1 MIKRKKRLCAVI
13 LTATLVMTGI
23 QMPLGVQQVSAY
35 TEDDA
40 VEATLNDFESYYS
53 RDLGQT
59 ENLLGTVSK
68 EEKWNIDENGV
79 ITDTNSTWWN
89 SGDELWKDMSVLK
102 YNISQYKDF
111 TLTVDFKNH
120 IRGDY
125 EEDGVTKKDNWE
137 MRYGAFVGFGIEN
150 NGSDITGWNGD
161 NTGII
166 IKPYGTN
173 SIKLAGSFDDINSGT
188 HQSATQYDTTIDG
201 VDIANEDWHTMKL
214 EVKAG
219 IIKITVDE
227 KQAWSTQPFGYSDW
241 YEGGYVVIGSNNGG
255 TQFKNVQIEE
265 YNSEEGEPTNDFSKV
280 SSYYTEDNATSDL
293 RLAEPTDYWTET
305 NGSYKR
311 KAVED
316 NPEAK
321 DALYMAQ
328 LFLKD
333 KQYYEFELEADI
345 NIGKNN
351 WRRTIIGF
359 GAQEGRHF
367 RQSGGGMGIYFDG
380 IDSPTEASVCH
391 VGNCFNDDGVFKNWD
406 TWGDQHYKGIDANG
420 TVHVKMIVKDRAV
433 TIYVDDK
440 ETPTKF
446 SIPYWYKGGY
456 IYLASNAT
464 GAKFS
469 NITIKEISGTI
480 SEDTESPLYKKSSL
494 FIGDSISYGAGADI
508 ANPVG
513 YSWGGIIGE
522 KNEMDWLNVS
532 IGGATIAESPATIIE
547 NELNAPCVESKD
559 WDYIIVEG
567 GINDAMK
574 NTETGVCPLGTITP
588 SLNNKFDKTTF
599 AGALEA
605 LFKRLIVTYP
615 NAKIGYIVTFN
626 IKWEPAYDSD
636 KYFDLAKQICD
647 KWGIQYLNLR
657 DNSILDNESFM
668 ENLLMDGCHPST
680 QGYETLSP
688 IIEGWMKTLKTD
700 KIDISK
706 DPDETT
712 KEPVTQET
720 TTNKTDTPGT
730 TTQRQVTQE
739 TTTNKTDTP
748 GTTTQRQ
755 VTVQKPA
762 KAVIKKLKNTKKKS
776 IKISLKKAVRAKK
789 YRIQYSLNKKFK
801 KAKIKTTTKLTYV
814 IKNLK
819 KGKTYYVRVRGVNG
833 TKNGAW
839 SRIKR
844 VKIKK

>member
-1 MIKRKKRLCAVI
+1 MKRHLISLI
-13 LTATLVMTGI
+13 LTVVLVVG
-23 QMPLGVQQVSAY
+23 GVNVIPAGTKDVYAAMQ
-35 TEDDA
+35 
-40 VEATLNDFESYYS
+40 LNDFESYYS

-89 SGDELWKDMSVLK
+89 SGDNLWPDMSVLK

-137 MRYGAFVGFGIEN
+137 MRYGAFVGFGIKN

-227 KQAWSTQPFGYSDW
+227 KQAWPTQPFGYSDW

-730 TTQRQVTQE
+730 TTQRQVT
-739 TTTNKTDTP
+739 
-748 GTTTQRQ
+748 
-755 VTVQKPA
+755 VQKPA

-789 YRIQYSLNKKFK
+789 YQIQYSLNKKFK

-819 KGKTYYVRVRGVNG
+819 KGKTYYVRARGVNG

>member
-1 MIKRKKRLCAVI
+1 MKRHLISLI
-13 LTATLVMTGI
+13 LTVVLVVG
-23 QMPLGVQQVSAY
+23 GVNVIPAGTKDVYAAMQ
-35 TEDDA
+35 
-40 VEATLNDFESYYS
+40 LNDFESYYS

-79 ITDTNSTWWN
+79 ITDMNSTWWN
-89 SGDELWKDMSVLK
+89 VGDNLWPDMSVLK

-137 MRYGAFVGFGIEN
+137 MRYGAFVGFGIKN
-150 NGSDITGWNGD
+150 NGGDITGWNGD

-188 HQSATQYDTTIDG
+188 HQSATQYETTIDG
-201 VDIANEDWHTMKL
+201 VNIANEDWHTMKL

-227 KQAWSTQPFGYSDW
+227 KQAWPTQPFGYSDW

-730 TTQRQVTQE
+730 TTQRQVT
-739 TTTNKTDTP
+739 
-748 GTTTQRQ
+748 
-755 VTVQKPA
+755 VQKPA

-789 YRIQYSLNKKFK
+789 YQIQYSLNKKFK

-819 KGKTYYVRVRGVNG
+819 KGKTYYVRARGVNG

>member
-730 TTQRQVTQE
+730 TTQRQVT
-739 TTTNKTDTP
+739 
-748 GTTTQRQ
+748 
-755 VTVQKPA
+755 VQKPA

-776 IKISLKKAVRAKK
+776 IKISLKKAA
-789 YRIQYSLNKKFK
+789 
-801 KAKIKTTTKLTYV
+801 TKLTYV

>member
-188 HQSATQYDTTIDG
+188 HQSATQYETTIDG

-730 TTQRQVTQE
+730 TTQRQVT
-739 TTTNKTDTP
+739 
-748 GTTTQRQ
+748 
-755 VTVQKPA
+755 VQKPA

-789 YRIQYSLNKKFK
+789 YQIQYSLNKKFK

>member
-1 MIKRKKRLCAVI
+1 MIGFGA
-13 LTATLVMTGI
+13 
-23 QMPLGVQQVSAY
+23 QV
-35 TEDDA
+35 
-40 VEATLNDFESYYS
+40 V
-53 RDLGQT
+53 
-59 ENLLGTVSK
+59 
-68 EEKWNIDENGV
+68 DEN
-79 ITDTNSTWWN
+79 
-89 SGDELWKDMSVLK
+89 VL
-102 YNISQYKDF
+102 
-111 TLTVDFKNH
+111 
-120 IRGDY
+120 
-125 EEDGVTKKDNWE
+125 
-137 MRYGAFVGFGIEN
+137 
-150 NGSDITGWNGD
+150 GWNGED
-161 NTGII
+161 TGVW

-173 SIKLAGSFDDINSGT
+173 SIKLAGSFDNINSGT
-188 HQSATQYDTTIDG
+188 HQSATQWDTTIDG
-201 VDIANEDWHTMKL
+201 VDVSNDNWHNMKL
-214 EVKAG
+214 EVKDG
-219 IIKITVDE
+219 RIKIYVDNCL
-227 KQAWSTQPFGYSDW
+227 AWPEQPLSVGDDYN
-241 YEGGYVVIGSNNGG
+241 GGYLFLASNNGG

-316 NPEAK
+316 NPESK

-380 IDSPTEASVCH
+380 IDSQTEASVC
-391 VGNCFNDDGVFKNWD
+391 N
-406 TWGDQHYKGIDANG
+406 
-420 TVHVKMIVKDRAV
+420 
-433 TIYVDDK
+433 
-440 ETPTKF
+440 
-446 SIPYWYKGGY
+446 WYKGGY

-494 FIGDSISYGAGADI
+494 FIGDSISYGAGADLV
-508 ANPVG
+508 NPVG

-532 IGGATIAESPATIIE
+532 VGGATIAESPATIIE

-700 KIDISK
+700 KIDIPK

-712 KEPVTQET
+712 KEPVTDDIT
-720 TTNKTDTPGT
+720 TKNP
-730 TTQRQVTQE
+730 VTQE

-789 YRIQYSLNKKFK
+789 YQIQYSLNKKFK

>member
-1 MIKRKKRLCAVI
+1 
-13 LTATLVMTGI
+13 
-23 QMPLGVQQVSAY
+23 
-35 TEDDA
+35 
-40 VEATLNDFESYYS
+40 
-53 RDLGQT
+53 
-59 ENLLGTVSK
+59 
-68 EEKWNIDENGV
+68 
-79 ITDTNSTWWN
+79 
-89 SGDELWKDMSVLK
+89 
-102 YNISQYKDF
+102 
-111 TLTVDFKNH
+111 
-120 IRGDY
+120 
-125 EEDGVTKKDNWE
+125 
-137 MRYGAFVGFGIEN
+137 
-150 NGSDITGWNGD
+150 
-161 NTGII
+161 
-166 IKPYGTN
+166 
-173 SIKLAGSFDDINSGT
+173 
-188 HQSATQYDTTIDG
+188 
-201 VDIANEDWHTMKL
+201 
-214 EVKAG
+214 
-219 IIKITVDE
+219 
-227 KQAWSTQPFGYSDW
+227 
-241 YEGGYVVIGSNNGG
+241 
-255 TQFKNVQIEE
+255 
-265 YNSEEGEPTNDFSKV
+265 
-280 SSYYTEDNATSDL
+280 
-293 RLAEPTDYWTET
+293 
-305 NGSYKR
+305 
-311 KAVED
+311 
-316 NPEAK
+316 
-321 DALYMAQ
+321 
-328 LFLKD
+328 
-333 KQYYEFELEADI
+333 
-345 NIGKNN
+345 
-351 WRRTIIGF
+351 
-359 GAQEGRHF
+359 
-367 RQSGGGMGIYFDG
+367 MGIYFDG

-494 FIGDSISYGAGADI
+494 FIGDSISYGAGADLV
-508 ANPVG
+508 NPVG

-532 IGGATIAESPATIIE
+532 VGGATIAESPATIIE

-700 KIDISK
+700 KIDIPK

-712 KEPVTQET
+712 KEPVTDDIT
-720 TTNKTDTPGT
+720 TKNP
-730 TTQRQVTQE
+730 VTQE

-789 YRIQYSLNKKFK
+789 YQIQYSLNKKFK

-819 KGKTYYVRVRGVNG
+819 KGKTYYVRARGVNG